1 MLREMATT
9 KKHITLAFI
18 SLSTLIVVIL
28 ITVGLKEP
36 MNASV
41 GERN

>member
-1 MLREMATT
+1 MLREMAT
-9 KKHITLAFI
+9 KMKHLTLMLI